1 MKFKASFR
9 MLETDDPLDSRIKV
23 YVNPNGENHVCID
36 GKDINTGELFEGIR
50 KYEHKHNPHLN
61 GVGFFKRVFGERIIS
76 SEEYRRYTSALD
88 LLTQERVKLSRNS
101 RLGKA
106 YKV

>member
-1 MKFKASFR
+1 
-9 MLETDDPLDSRIKV
+9 MLETDEPPDSRIKV
-23 YVNPNGENHVCID
+23 YVNPNGDDYICID

-50 KYEHKHNPHLN
+50 RYEYKHNPHLN
-61 GVGFFKRVFGERIIS
+61 GVSFFRKVFGEKIIS
-76 SEEYRRYTSALD
+76 GEEYRRYTSALD
-88 LLTQERVKLSRNS
+88 LLTQERVKLSGNG